1 MLKFEIYK
9 RTLYEDNNIINILN
23 IENDTSFKK
32 QKINTMHFNQSK
44 KKKKNIAYIL
54 KHVILKP
61 RTYMPVSF
69 NIKVAKEILHLDS
82 LFFLLMVQNYSIK

>member
-1 MLKFEIYK
+1 MFLILKMIPP
-9 RTLYEDNNIINILN
+9 L
-23 IENDTSFKK
+23 EN
-32 QKINTMHFNQSK
+32 QYNALQSK
-44 KKKKNIAYIL
+44 QEEKKNIIAYIL

-69 NIKVAKEILHLDS
+69 NFKVAKEILHLDS

>member
-1 MLKFEIYK
+1 MIPPLK
-9 RTLYEDNNIINILN
+9 T
-23 IENDTSFKK
+23 EN
-32 QKINTMHFNQSK
+32 QYNALQSK
-44 KKKKNIAYIL
+44 QEEKKNIAYIL

-69 NIKVAKEILHLDS
+69 NFKVAKEILHLDS

>member
-9 RTLYEDNNIINILN
+9 RTLYEDNNILNIPN
-23 IENDTSFKK
+23 IENNTSFKK
-32 QKINTMHFNQSK
+32 QKINTMHFNQS

-69 NIKVAKEILHLDS
+69 NFKVAKEILHLDS

>member
-9 RTLYEDNNIINILN
+9 RTLYEDNNILNILN

-32 QKINTMHFNQSK
+32 QKINTMHFNHS

-69 NIKVAKEILHLDS
+69 NFKVAKEILHLDS

>member
-1 MLKFEIYK
+1 MIPPLKNRKSIQCISIK
-9 RTLYEDNNIINILN
+9 ARR
-23 IENDTSFKK
+23 
-32 QKINTMHFNQSK
+32 
-44 KKKKNIAYIL
+44 KKNIAYIL

-69 NIKVAKEILHLDS
+69 NFKVAKEILHLDS

>member
-23 IENDTSFKK
+23 IEKF
-32 QKINTMHFNQSK
+32 QSK
-44 KKKKNIAYIL
+44 QEEKIIKYCIYFKIRYFKTTNLHA
-54 KHVILKP
+54 
-61 RTYMPVSF
+61 VSF
-69 NIKVAKEILHLDS
+69 NFKVAKEILHLDS

>member
-1 MLKFEIYK
+1 MIPPLKNRKSIQC
-9 RTLYEDNNIINILN
+9 
-23 IENDTSFKK
+23 TSIKARR
-32 QKINTMHFNQSK
+32 
-44 KKKKNIAYIL
+44 KKKNIAYIL

-69 NIKVAKEILHLDS
+69 NFKVAKEILHLDS

>member
-9 RTLYEDNNIINILN
+9 RTLYEDNNILNILN

-44 KKKKNIAYIL
+44 KKKKYCIYFKTRYFKTTN
-54 KHVILKP
+54 
-61 RTYMPVSF
+61 
-69 NIKVAKEILHLDS
+69 LHAC
-82 LFFLLMVQNYSIK
+82 FL

>member
-9 RTLYEDNNIINILN
+9 RTLYEDNNILNVLN
-23 IENDTSFKK
+23 IENDTSFRKSIQCTSIK
-32 QKINTMHFNQSK
+32 ARR
-44 KKKKNIAYIL
+44 KKNIAYIL

-61 RTYMPVSF
+61 RTYIPVSF
-69 NIKVAKEILHLDS
+69 NFKVAKEILHLDS